1 MKIHIVKQGDSLYE
15 IAKRYNVPLEK
26 LIEANP
32 QIANPEVLNIG
43 DKVKIPTN
51 AVPVNGGTGK
61 VYDHT
66 VKSGDSLWKLSK
78 AWGLPLQAL
87 IEANPQ
93 LVNPNELKVGEV
105 IHIPTKGAQTSPA
118 PSSPTNPSNPSSPAK
133 PNTNTSPAAT
143 APPGKKNTAPITTTP
158 VEKKN
163 TAPITTA
170 PVEKK
175 NTAPVVEKKEETKP
189 IVTEP
194 VKKTPIQL
202 EVEVEHFTYETVK
215 QENKMHI
222 QPAKAEKSPCPPIA
236 EYPVLPS
243 PYAYQFDMPSNIA
256 PNSAPPA
263 SPCGCSGN
271 VSNQPN
277 MPHQNLF
284 YQYQVPA
291 QPVNAY
297 YEPSQYA
304 QVQPAFA
311 ETPWTGEYP
320 GISYAPAY
328 QQMDN
333 SPNWYGVSNYPSNL
347 PNQPFPTEISPMS
360 VAENSGFPAA
370 WGMPAGNAPFP
381 GNAPHPNHALN
392 SGNAPFPNAAPVSVN
407 APFPNAAPASG
418 NAPFPGNPGAYP
430 VNAYGGNA
438 PFPGAPVWGG
448 MPMPYGYAPSAYSA
462 GVPGTMGGGA
472 PVTPEIAGMAGGP
485 ALPQGNIPA
494 APLGGFGGKDNA
506 GHVGAADN
514 VSPQSLGTPK
524 GKSNTK
530 ARKSA
535 KISSSKRSRSK
546 SSKRTASKPG
556 GYPTKNPWINQ

>member
-15 IAKRYNVPLEK
+15 IAKKYNVPLEK

-32 QIANPEVLNIG
+32 QITNPEVLNLG
-43 DKVKIPTN
+43 DKIKIPAN
-51 AVPVNGGTGK
+51 AVPVNGGAGK

-105 IHIPTKGAQTSPA
+105 IHIPTKGTQTSPA
-118 PSSPTNPSNPSSPAK
+118 PSSPSNPAN
-133 PNTNTSPAAT
+133 PNTNISPIAT
-143 APPGKKNTAPITTTP
+143 APSGKKNTAPITTTP

-163 TAPITTA
+163 TAPVA
-170 PVEKK
+170 EKK

-189 IVTEP
+189 IVNEP

-215 QENKMHI
+215 HENKMHV
-222 QPAKAEKSPCPPIA
+222 QPAKAEKSACPPIA

-243 PYAYQFDMPSNIA
+243 PYAYQFDVPSNIA
-256 PNSAPPA
+256 PISASPA

-297 YEPSQYA
+297 YETPQYT

-320 GISYAPAY
+320 GISNAPAY

-333 SPNWYGVSNYPSNL
+333 NPNMYGVSNYPSNL
-347 PNQPFPTEISPMS
+347 PNQPFPAEISPMS
-360 VAENSGFPAA
+360 IAENSGFPAT

-381 GNAPHPNHALN
+381 GNA
-392 SGNAPFPNAAPVSVN
+392 GTY
-407 APFPNAAPASG
+407 PA
-418 NAPFPGNPGAYP
+418 
-430 VNAYGGNA
+430 NAYGGNA
-438 PFPGAPVWGG
+438 PFPAAPAWGG
-448 MPMPYGYAPSAYSA
+448 MPMPYGYHQSAYGA
-462 GVPGTMGGGA
+462 VMPGAMTGAVPA
-472 PVTPEIAGMAGGP
+472 TPEIAGMTGGP

-494 APLGGFGGKDNA
+494 APLGGFGVNNNA
-506 GHVGAADN
+506 GHVGVADN
-514 VSPQSLGTPK
+514 VSPQSLGAAK
-524 GKSNTK
+524 GKSNAK

-535 KISSSKRSRSK
+535 KISSSKKSRSK
-546 SSKRTASKPG
+546 SRKRTALKSEG
-556 GYPTKNPWINQ
+556 DLTKNPWINQ

>member
-15 IAKRYNVPLEK
+15 IAKKYNVPLEK

-32 QIANPEVLNIG
+32 QITNPEVLNLG
-43 DKVKIPTN
+43 DKVKIPAN
-51 AVPVNGGTGK
+51 AVPVNGETGK
-61 VYDHT
+61 VHDHT

-105 IHIPTKGAQTSPA
+105 IHIPAKGTQTSPA
-118 PSSPTNPSNPSSPAK
+118 PSSPSNPAN
-133 PNTNTSPAAT
+133 PNTNISPIAT
-143 APPGKKNTAPITTTP
+143 APSGKKNTAPITTTP
-158 VEKKN
+158 VEKKD
-163 TAPITTA
+163 TAPV
-170 PVEKK
+170 VEKK

-189 IVTEP
+189 IVHEP

-202 EVEVEHFTYETVK
+202 EVEVEHFSYETVK
-215 QENKMHI
+215 QENKMHV

-243 PYAYQFDMPSNIA
+243 PYAYQFDVPSNIA
-256 PNSAPPA
+256 PISASPG

-271 VSNQPN
+271 VPNQPN

-297 YEPSQYA
+297 YETPQYS

-320 GISYAPAY
+320 GISNAPLY

-333 SPNWYGVSNYPSNL
+333 NPNMYGVSNYPSNL
-347 PNQPFPTEISPMS
+347 PSNLPNQSFPTEISPMS
-360 VAENSGFPAA
+360 VTENSGFPGA

-381 GNAPHPNHALN
+381 GHAPFAN
-392 SGNAPFPNAAPVSVN
+392 NAPFPNN
-407 APFPNAAPASG
+407 APISG
-418 NAPFPGNPGAYP
+418 NAPFPGHAGAYP
-430 VNAYGGNA
+430 ANAYAGNA
-438 PFPGAPVWGG
+438 PFPAAPAWGG
-448 MPMPYGYAPSAYSA
+448 MPMTYGYPQSAY
-462 GVPGTMGGGA
+462 GMGMPGTMAGTVPA
-472 PVTPEIAGMAGGP
+472 TPEIAGMTGGP
-485 ALPQGNIPA
+485 ALPQGNIPT
-494 APLGGFGGKDNA
+494 APLGGFGVNDNA
-506 GHVGAADN
+506 GHVSASDN
-514 VSPQSLGTPK
+514 MSPQSLGAPK

-535 KISSSKRSRSK
+535 KISSSKRSGSK
-546 SSKRTASKPG
+546 PRKRTALKSEG
-556 GYPTKNPWINQ
+556 NLTKNPWINQ